1 MNTPNERMNRSLD
14 TLDEARPLV
23 RLVDQILAD
32 FPDLYELAHHHAAQ
46 ILHKHTGK
54 RIEPRLVWWH
64 QFNNEHSSARSFTG
78 WQHSGPPQKS
88 MLMTELV
95 LERFDLYYQD
105 AADELDQRGG
115 FYLQGPHASIYNE
128 RNEVP
133 MLGSDVQRDLW
144 ALDLAVLYREA
155 VERFWSS
162 NAGHFRVLAKINL
175 LGQVATALL
184 DKRITAQDAH
194 RLRRLVSA
202 ELANIAMPSLAMLQR
217 QSTDNS
223 LVVSRYAF
231 GEGDRGCLLT
241 MQSADGRVV
250 AYLPWADEPLRGF
263 DSEQALASWL
273 RAQLQVKAT
282 LEAFVMAAHNNP
294 RDRSVNQLISVHL
307 QGIANSRDDEAG
319 LIALSLFKRSLGT
332 DLFAWLSDQARA
344 EMHRNGQLLQDNAGL
359 RKAMCTGYLS
369 AFLNVFGSLAP
380 LGWPMSLMLLG
391 ATVAKVGL
399 DVDAAL
405 HATDE
410 QDRKQALRS
419 AMIESIYATF
429 NLVDIGF
436 ASMHASL
443 AYETPPHE
451 HNLSLDNWQP
461 VPSASLAVEGQE
473 SNAVLDGEL
482 TQSGRLRGIRVDQG
496 GRCWITLNGLSY
508 RVRYSHELAA
518 WLVVPADNPFAF
530 VALQP
535 VRLNEA
541 GEWELLAPPS
551 LQGGMAPEEEGVLPV
566 TRSSFW
572 DIYTVSDG
580 EQLKRLAATA
590 LRRQK
595 KLLERWPVAEL
606 ARGRAPDNDAL
617 GLDCVIIG
625 GRRYYSYRYGNEYF
639 NTLIEYYTSDESQVN
654 DVFRRGAY
662 KYGDE
667 DMYIADLADSL
678 GLLPK
683 NNQVTLYRGGN
694 NFRGTGGESYR
705 AGQLRVGDVLVN
717 TDLTSFTEN
726 PFKVAEF
733 ASVPSLNM
741 PGGLPGRFDDSSVVF
756 ELPAG
761 QYRDAT
767 PVSAFSLY
775 WDEAESLFL
784 PGHYFRIEGLEEVR
798 GEHYRFIKVTL
809 KQTDKPA
816 GGAVYDLRSGLLF
829 NEAQYRMRF
838 RTPALVERF
847 FPG

>member
-1 MNTPNERMNRSLD
+1 MNTLNERMSRSLD

-23 RLVDQILAD
+23 RLVDQILTD

-54 RIEPRLVWWH
+54 WMDPRLVWWH

-115 FYLQGPHASIYNE
+115 FYRQGPHASTYNE

-133 MLGSDVQRDLW
+133 MLGSEVQKDLW
-144 ALDLAVLYREA
+144 ALDLAVLYRES

-162 NAGHFRVLAKINL
+162 NARHFRALSKINL
-175 LGQVATALL
+175 LGQVAAALL

-194 RLRRLVSA
+194 RLRRLVSP
-202 ELANIAMPSLAMLQR
+202 ELADIAMPSLAMLQHP
-217 QSTDNS
+217 STDSS
-223 LVVSRYAF
+223 LAVNRYTF
-231 GEGDRGCLLT
+231 GEGDRGCLLS
-241 MQSADGRVV
+241 MQAADGRVI
-250 AYLPWADEPLRGF
+250 AYLPWAEEALRGF
-263 DSEQALASWL
+263 DSAQAMASWL
-273 RAQLQVKAT
+273 RTQLQAEAT
-282 LEAFVMAAHNNP
+282 LEAFVTAAHNNP
-294 RDRSVNQLISVHL
+294 RDRSTNQLIRVHL

-319 LIALSLFKRSLGT
+319 LIALSLFKRSLGS
-332 DLFAWLSDQARA
+332 DLFAWLCDQAAA
-344 EMHRNGQLLQDNAGL
+344 EMRRNGQLLQDNAGL

-410 QDRKQALRS
+410 QERKQALRS

-429 NLVDIGF
+429 NMVDLGF

-443 AYETPPHE
+443 AYQTPLHE
-451 HNLSLDNWQP
+451 DSVSLDDWQP
-461 VPSASLAVEGQE
+461 VASPSLAVEGQE
-473 SNAVLDGEL
+473 SNAVLGGEL
-482 TQSGRLRGIRVDQG
+482 TQSGRLRGIRVDHDG
-496 GRCWITLNGLSY
+496 SCWITLNGLSY
-508 RVRYSHELAA
+508 RVRYSHELAV

-530 VALQP
+530 VAVQP
-535 VRLNEA
+535 VRLSEA
-541 GEWELLAPPS
+541 GEWELLAPPR
-551 LQGGMAPEEEGVLPV
+551 LQGGMESEVEGLSI

-572 DIYTVSDG
+572 DAYTVSNA
-580 EQLKRLAATA
+580 EQFGRMATSA

-595 KLLERWPVAEL
+595 NLLAPWPVAEL
-606 ARGRAPDNDAL
+606 PRGRAPDLDAQ
-617 GLDCVIIG
+617 GLDCVMVG
-625 GRRYYSYRYGNEYF
+625 DKRYYSYRYGNQYF

-654 DVFRRGAY
+654 DVFRWGTY

-667 DMYIADLADSL
+667 DAYIADLADSL
-678 GLLPK
+678 GQLPK
-683 NNQVTLYRGGN
+683 NNQVTLYRGGHHS
-694 NFRGTGGESYR
+694 RGTGGDAYR
-705 AGQLRVGDVLVN
+705 AGHLRVGDVLVN

-726 PFKVAEF
+726 PYKVAEF
-733 ASVPSLNM
+733 ASLQSRQIPD
-741 PGGLPGRFDDSSVVF
+741 GLAGSFDESSVVF
-756 ELPAG
+756 ELPVG
-761 QYRDAT
+761 QYQDAT

-784 PGHYFRIEGLEEVR
+784 PGHYFRIEGLQEVK
-798 GEHYRFIKVTL
+798 GEHYQFIKVTL
-809 KQTDKPA
+809 KQTVKPA

-829 NEAQYRMRF
+829 NEADYRRRF